1 MRSEIKDSH
10 DIKVLVDSFYARM
23 SKDELLAPI
32 FLGKVSD
39 MPAHLATMY
48 KFWEGILMDQSPS
61 ERLSYDPTSLSKH
74 EDLQLMNQHFV
85 RWLSL
90 FLDTIDDL
98 YTGPSAELAKVRVIR
113 MAEEFQNRLE
123 LLRF

>member
-1 MRSEIKDSH
+1 MRPDIKDSN
-10 DIKVLVDSFYARM
+10 DIKVLVDNFNARM
-23 SKDELLAPI
+23 SRDELLAPI
-32 FLGKVSD
+32 FLGKVTD
-39 MPAHLATMY
+39 MPAHLAAMY
-48 KFWEGILMDQSPS
+48 KFWGGVLMDQSPS
-61 ERLSYDPTSLSKH
+61 EHSSFDPNSLAKH

-98 YTGPSAELAKVRVIR
+98 YAGPSAELAKVRVIR

>member
-1 MRSEIKDSH
+1 MRAEIKDAD
-10 DIKVLVDSFYARM
+10 DIKLLVDRFYARVEQ
-23 SKDELLAPI
+23 DELLAPI
-32 FLGKVSD
+32 FHGKITD
-39 MPAHLATMY
+39 MQAHLETMY
-48 KFWEGILMDQSPS
+48 KFWQGILMNQSPS
-61 ERLSYDPTSLSKH
+61 EHSTYDHGSLSKH

-98 YTGPSAELAKVRVIR
+98 YTGPTAELAKVRVIR

>member
-1 MRSEIKDSH
+1 MRAEIKDSN
-10 DIKVLVDSFYARM
+10 DIKVLVDSFYARV

-32 FLGKVSD
+32 FLGRVTD
-39 MPAHLATMY
+39 MTAHLESMY
-48 KFWEGILMDQSPS
+48 KFWQGVLMNESPS
-61 ERLSYDPTSLSKH
+61 EPLSYDRVSLSKH

-98 YTGPSAELAKVRVIR
+98 YTGPTAELAKVRVIR